1 MKHTQLLCLSAL
13 LAVPGSLSAATIT
26 YAGAISGN
34 EVARWR
40 TDSVAKSFDLDGDN
54 VYGSFGAVNWVDG
67 DVGGSTVSTDL
78 GFSVVS
84 AGAQY
89 QQAAYDDIDSLSSPG
104 TMTDAGISLQRFTIV
119 FKGLDADYTNQVLR
133 LGVMQGVL
141 GGGEAAKDFGKR
153 LTVIEVD
160 TDGNEVSGGG
170 NSGEISIRGGAVET
184 VGNVD
189 MLFFDISGVEAGDR
203 FEVYSENPL
212 DANAIQG
219 YNSAFSIDMVAVPE
233 PSSSSLLALA
243 GMSVILRRKR

>member
-1 MKHTQLLCLSAL
+1 MLII
-13 LAVPGSLSAATIT
+13 PI
-26 YAGAISGN
+26 
-34 EVARWR
+34 
-40 TDSVAKSFDLDGDN
+40 KSFASESCK
-54 VYGSFGAVNWVDG
+54 VCW
-67 DVGGSTVSTDL
+67 
-78 GFSVVS
+78 
-84 AGAQY
+84 
-89 QQAAYDDIDSLSSPG
+89 
-104 TMTDAGISLQRFTIV
+104 
-119 FKGLDADYTNQVLR
+119 
-133 LGVMQGVL
+133 

-170 NSGEISIRGGAVET
+170 NSGEISIRGGAVDT